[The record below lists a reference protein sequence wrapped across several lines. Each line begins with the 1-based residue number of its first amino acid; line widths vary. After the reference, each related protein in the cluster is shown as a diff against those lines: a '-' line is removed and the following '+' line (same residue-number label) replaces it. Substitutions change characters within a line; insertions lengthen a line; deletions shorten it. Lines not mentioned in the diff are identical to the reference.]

1 MSAVPGGAQPAEGGA
16 ADRPLVLMLTADRQ
30 IDRRI
35 LLEADALE
43 SAGWSVRILGMPL
56 DRPEQAPDPRVTR
69 LGITP
74 THHAR
79 EFLVLALYRKMR
91 ALLPMNSALMRRLK
105 ALTWAYF
112 VDQEKFY
119 VDLFLAE
126 ALRHP
131 AALVVAHDLPMLPVG
146 ARVAKARGTGLVY
159 DSHEL
164 FAEQEFSER
173 EKRRW
178 RLIEDQ
184 HIRSADCVITVN
196 RSIAS
201 ELEQRYGLSDVEVIL
216 NAERPHQPDPADRTS
231 LRQRLGLGETAVI
244 GLYQGG
250 LSAGR
255 NLETL
260 VRAMP
265 QVAMPELHLVF
276 LGDGQMA
283 TPLGRLA
290 AELGVSG
297 SVHFL
302 DAVPQR
308 DLLHLTASADFGI
321 IPYQANCL
329 NTYYCTPNKLF
340 EFIASGVPMVASD
353 LPELR
358 RFVGDMGIGL
368 IGDLS
373 TAGSAAAMLTD
384 MAVDAGRRQAFRE
397 RLEVVRNDVSWTV
410 EGERFAAILE
420 RFRPNAGAPE
430 CAA

>member
-1 MSAVPGGAQPAEGGA
+1 MSAVSGGELPVAGDSAG
-16 ADRPLVLMLTADRQ
+16 RPLVLMLTADRQ

-43 SAGWSVRILGMPL
+43 SAGWAVRILGMPL
-56 DRPEQAPDPRVTR
+56 DRPEQAPDPRVIR

-79 EFLVLALYRKMR
+79 EFLVLELYRKMR

-105 ALTWAYF
+105 ALAWAYF

-119 VDLFLAE
+119 VDLFLGE

-146 ARVAKARGTGLVY
+146 ARVAKAMGTGLVY

-184 HIRSADCVITVN
+184 YIRSADLVITVN
-196 RSIAS
+196 QSIAS
-201 ELEQRYGLSDVEVIL
+201 ELEQRYGLSDVQVIL
-216 NAERPHQPDPADRTS
+216 NAERPHQPDPAHRNA
-231 LRQRLGLGETAVI
+231 LRQRLGLSETAII

-260 VRAMP
+260 VRAMTE
-265 QVAMPELHLVF
+265 VAVPELHLVF

-283 TPLGRLA
+283 APLGRLS
-290 AELGVSG
+290 AELGVSDRI
-297 SVHFL
+297 HFL
-302 DAVPQR
+302 AAVPQR

-340 EFIASGVPMVASD
+340 EFIASAVPMVASD

-373 TAGSAAAMLTD
+373 TAGTAAAVLNG
-384 MAVDAGRRQAFRE
+384 MASDAGMRQAFRE
-397 RLEVVRNDVSWTV
+397 RLAVVRDDISWNI
-410 EGERFAAILE
+410 EGKRFAAMLD